1 MAPQGAGT
9 GAGRVSLPLLLVW
22 ASTAATSCAFLD
34 ESSPALAGG
43 GAHGASPGRASSDDR
58 DPPSLVPIG
67 VETVIDVDIALLRQS
82 PWVIPALEARDRR
95 VRAARQ
101 DALGYDDVDDVDR
114 VIYAVTTAGADA
126 PTLVIAQGRFQSV
139 RVQEAFRVR
148 WPATTVDN
156 WRGIAVLSSGENAI
170 AFLTS
175 RTFTAGAPASVHA
188 VIDRSFGIGT
198 DVSTDPALGPT
209 RRALCP
215 EGRAARPAVLATVAI
230 DERMRARV
238 GDAVPLPRELRQVGL
253 RLDVGQSVEL
263 SGLGILDDRDAAA
276 ALARRLGVLVQ
287 DPTTRL
293 VLGAV
298 GLGMLPPRTR
308 VTSEGARVLFHV
320 SVDDE
325 YRPTLA
331 ALLRT
336 LVASRAGGAPGTPG
350 AGSFGSW

>member
-1 MAPQGAGT
+1 MG
-9 GAGRVSLPLLLVW
+9 
-22 ASTAATSCAFLD
+22 CAIWD

-43 GAHGASPGRASSDDR
+43 GAHSAASRRAGPDDG

-67 VETVIDVDIALLRQS
+67 VETVIDVDVALLRQS
-82 PWVIPALEARDRR
+82 PWVMPALEARDRR
-95 VRAARQ
+95 ARAAKE
-101 DALGYDDVDDVDR
+101 DALGYDDVADVDR
-114 VIYAVTTAGADA
+114 IIYAVTMAGADA

-148 WPATTVDN
+148 WPATVVDK

-175 RTFTAGAPASVHA
+175 RTFAAGAPASVHA
-188 VIDRSFGIGT
+188 VIDRGFGIGT

-215 EGRAARPAVLATVAI
+215 EGRNARPAVLATVAI
-230 DERMRARV
+230 DDRMRARV
-238 GDAVPLPRELRQVGL
+238 GDTVPLPRELRQVGL

-263 SGLGILDDRDAAA
+263 WALGILDDRDAAA

-308 VTSEGARVLFHV
+308 VTSEGARVLLHA

-325 YRPTLA
+325 HRSSLA
-331 ALLRT
+331 AMLRT
-336 LVASRAGGAPGTPG
+336 LVASRAGGTPGTLG
-350 AGSFGSW
+350 AGGFGSW